1 MPRILL
7 FASLLLVPMS
17 ARALELVAYAL
28 PPYVYH
34 RDGEAFGP
42 AIDLA
47 QALLKAADIE
57 GRFNSL
63 PLPRF
68 TRDMIAGDRIGVFR
82 SRSPELETKMQWV
95 ITFATGQGGFV
106 TAAPKPAPTSLKEA
120 YGLGRIGVVRG
131 SVSERRLGEK
141 SLLLASAP
149 DEATNIQALLAGRI
163 PVWLAPLGSL
173 DALLADQHI
182 PKSAVSVGPA
192 VVEYDY
198 YIVAS
203 LDVPLP
209 IIQMMRQRYREL
221 VADGTVQ
228 RLMAPTQPS
237 HTFRRAD

>member
-1 MPRILL
+1 MLRTLFFFGLL
-7 FASLLLVPMS
+7 MFP
-17 ARALELVAYAL
+17 ARLNALDLIAYAL
-28 PPYVYH
+28 PPYVYD
-34 RDGEAFGP
+34 RAGVAFGP

-47 QALLKAADIE
+47 EELLRAADIE
-57 GRFNSL
+57 GEFNTL

-68 TRDMIAGDRIGVFR
+68 TRDILAGDRIGVFR
-82 SRSPELETKMQWV
+82 SRSPELEKKMQWV
-95 ITFATGQGGFV
+95 VTFASGQSGFV

-163 PVWLAPLGSL
+163 PVWMAPLGSL

-182 PKSAVSVGPA
+182 PRSAISIGPTIL
-192 VVEYDY
+192 EYDY

-203 LDVPLP
+203 LDVPAP
-209 IIQMMRQRYREL
+209 IIEIMQKRYRDL
-221 VADGTVQ
+221 KANGTVQ
-228 RLMAPTQPS
+228 RLMAPTRPN